1 MSYLLQLIPT
11 RAGYALE
18 NAAQAGDGPAPR
30 LDRMI
35 VGGGAPLSDPASATA
50 DNIGMPLAVS
60 VQAMRMAHSADAI
73 TGEAGFPE
81 AGTYT
86 ITWAALLFDDGT
98 PAAYGAFTAPF
109 EKGAGWAFSLEWVLS
124 RAGVGDLALTVNIL
138 DINALRAQLYNAVRA
153 DLDANNL
160 GIAETRIKPVE
171 RAMHHVLRDGNPL
184 MHLELF
190 ADPYNLRGGNAL
202 AISGVIAGDDS
213 IDLAEHT
220 ETLLSGD
227 YLIFGGGNTETVRL
241 LANLELGRRRL
252 QSDIL
257 HTYPTATLSR
267 TNWTITAGEAIAAAG
282 QVYYS
287 KPLALADNSRTQ
299 RVIIR
304 ALSAA
309 AAPIVAMRA
318 DAGGG
323 YIDGMLVNT
332 RPAADGSAGY
342 SDYLYDVRCTDA
354 VGHLRIT
361 TPAATRVRAVVVANI
376 ERALSIYDIAADPE
390 QARLRYERGGFL
402 GIFGSGEFVSLT
414 TPGPG
419 VFIVPPGVSSL
430 RVRTLGPGGPNL
442 VESDTSGRGGNG
454 GGWALG
460 IIDVAPG
467 DQIPYVVG
475 VGTGSETVVGSD
487 TTFGNSNFGPM
498 LFGQAGRPHRDPNGN
513 LINSQRAQGG
523 GTHAQMSAQGGI
535 SYSRGGAAAGSQLGR
550 GGDAW
555 GYGGAA
561 VGGSDS
567 QAGELGGASLYG
579 APRAGYRGA
588 SDFFGGNNIVG
599 SAGQIR
605 RQLRELNPR
614 FPGDWFPGGG
624 GDIVFDMSISS
635 TPNALSPYNRNQT
648 YVTGGPGAGGA
659 GIVDESV
666 SITIGADMENRFAGA
681 GGDFGGGGGG
691 RYGQPGGLGGVGGGS
706 CWRQGFGGPG
716 LIVIEW

>member
-18 NAAQAGDGPAPR
+18 NAALAGDGPAPK

-35 VGGGAPLSDPASATA
+35 VGGGTPLADPASATA
-50 DNIGMPLAVS
+50 DNIGPVLATS
-60 VQAMRMAHSADAI
+60 VQAVRMVHSADAI
-73 TGEAGFPE
+73 TGDAGFPE

-109 EKGAGWAFSLEWVLS
+109 EKGAGWAYSLEWVLS
-124 RAGVGDLALTVNIL
+124 RAGVGDLALTINII
-138 DINALRAQLYNAVRA
+138 DINALRQQLYNAVRA

-184 MHLELF
+184 MHLDLF
-190 ADPYNLRGGNAL
+190 ADPYNLRGGPAL

-227 YLIFGGGNTETVRL
+227 YLIFGSGNTETVRL

-287 KPLALADNSRTQ
+287 KPLPLSDNSRTQ

-309 AAPIVAMRA
+309 AAPVVAMRA
-318 DAGGG
+318 DAGGE
-323 YIDGMLVNT
+323 YIDGVLVNT

-354 VGHLRIT
+354 IGHLRIT
-361 TPAATRVRAVVVANI
+361 TPAATRVRAVVVASV
-376 ERALSIYDIAADPE
+376 ERAPSIYDIAADPE

-419 VFIVPPGVSSL
+419 VFIVPDNVYRL
-430 RVRTLGPGGPNL
+430 RVRALGAGA
-442 VESDTSGRGGNG
+442 TSAVYSGSAAGSIINSTTGGNG
-454 GGWALG
+454 GGWAIG
-460 IIDVAPG
+460 IVNVRPGQIIAYHVARSTLYGEPIDPLSSFDG
-467 DQIPYVVG
+467 DAVFGESGRQYPSVVPA
-475 VGTGSETVVGSD
+475 D
-487 TTFGNSNFGPM
+487 
-498 LFGQAGRPHRDPNGN
+498 
-513 LINSQRAQGG
+513 GG
-523 GTHAQMSAQGGI
+523 GRCATMTARGGI
-535 SYSRGGAAAGSQLGR
+535 ARGSGGAAAGSQLGD
-550 GGDAW
+550 GG
-555 GYGGAA
+555 GTTYGSGGGAG
-561 VGGSDS
+561 VGEMSVIG
-567 QAGELGGASLYG
+567 GFGGASPFSKPIGMYLGGVDYQG
-579 APRAGYRGA
+579 RTRGDGNVDA
-588 SDFFGGNNIVG
+588 EVESSLIGGM
-599 SAGQIR
+599 
-605 RQLRELNPR
+605 LPR
-614 FPGDWFPGGG
+614 FPGDWFYGGGGSISREAYMSGAGGLGFSGKHVSPIGGPGGG
-624 GDIVFDMSISS
+624 GAGRDG
-635 TPNALSPYNRNQT
+635 RNGGW
-648 YVTGGPGAGGA
+648 VWVAGNGGP
-659 GIVDESV
+659 
-666 SITIGADMENRFAGA
+666 
-681 GGDFGGGGGG
+681 FGGGGGNILFSTSSG
-691 RYGQPGGLGGVGGGS
+691 NGGVGAGGGAPS
-706 CWRQGFGGPG
+706 GEFGGGQIGVGGPG